1 MLRIWGGGLYAD
13 EEFLDYCDMA
23 GIMVWQDFPF
33 ACGMYP
39 GDKNFLYTVQEEAIE
54 QVKRMRN
61 HPSVALWCGNNEND
75 EGWLNWGWQ
84 KQYGYSTKDSIKVYS
99 DYKLLFQSLLP
110 GVVQEH
116 HPGAPY
122 VHSSPRFGW
131 GRTQS
136 MTEGDS
142 HYWGVWWGMEPFEKY
157 TQKVP
162 RFMSE
167 FGFQSLPAFSTWK
180 KSLPDSSLYWKSTGL
195 KAHQK
200 HPTGYETIETYL
212 ARDYPKPEKL
222 KDWIYLSQLNQA
234 RGIAMAIAAQRKA
247 APNCMGSLFW
257 QWNDCWPVSSWS
269 AVDYYGRPKALYEQ
283 LKSAFNDNFLV
294 VDTQENLVK
303 ISWTRKTPFSA
314 KTISEEPGFEIS
326 LMHQT
331 GKVLKSWSI
340 VPEINVFEGLGENEF
355 VLPLL
360 EFSLDTIEGF
370 KKEEC
375 ILSYSTLYTGCEDY
389 IEYPAEF
396 TFVRPKDL
404 KLTPEK
410 IKWTIRKCSFDDCKK
425 RYYLNLSSNHY
436 QKDVFFLDKDNRL
449 NFLNKDQINISE
461 NLPQFFNFYGEIV
474 IYHGTKKE
482 IRAIKKAI
490 EVQTLNQFLGKN
502 L

>member
-1 MLRIWGGGLYAD
+1 
-13 EEFLDYCDMA
+13 
-23 GIMVWQDFPF
+23 
-33 ACGMYP
+33 
-39 GDKNFLYTVQEEAIE
+39 
-54 QVKRMRN
+54 
-61 HPSVALWCGNNEND
+61 
-75 EGWLNWGWQ
+75 
-84 KQYGYSTKDSIKVYS
+84 
-99 DYKLLFQSLLP
+99 
-110 GVVQEH
+110 
-116 HPGAPY
+116 
-122 VHSSPRFGW
+122 
-131 GRTQS
+131 
-136 MTEGDS
+136 
-142 HYWGVWWGMEPFEKY
+142 
-157 TQKVP
+157 
-162 RFMSE
+162 
-167 FGFQSLPAFSTWK
+167 
-180 KSLPDSSLYWKSTGL
+180 
-195 KAHQK
+195 
-200 HPTGYETIETYL
+200 
-212 ARDYPKPEKL
+212 
-222 KDWIYLSQLNQA
+222 
-234 RGIAMAIAAQRKA
+234 MAIAAQRKA